1 MKKRILCTLLT
12 LCMVMCVAL
21 PIMSYATL
29 GVSASDSS
37 AYGTLLTPD
46 TTPPVGWAEDESNP
60 YGTKKGQPFAITP
73 WYEPIIYSYRNAEG
87 QAAQDLIP
95 RYTVSGISGSTLPNV
110 HRVPIG
116 FLLSIMLH
124 LLLEQLTTHSAR
136 AETIMLSLSVFA
148 IWIIPR
154 TLRRSATGYKTL

>member
-21 PIMSYATL
+21 PIMSYAAL

-87 QAAQDLIP
+87 QAAQDHTIA
-95 RYTVSGISGSTLPNV
+95 R
-110 HRVPIG
+110 RKRC
-116 FLLSIMLH
+116 LLSQQKSFLCISCI
-124 LLLEQLTTHSAR
+124 QGR
-136 AETIMLSLSVFA
+136 C
-148 IWIIPR
+148 
-154 TLRRSATGYKTL
+154 G